1 MRLSYGRRSVDVE
14 YIPIV
19 LLHINSGVKGKI
31 QNFLRFC
38 VLSLTLISDLCAL
51 ASASSAAL
59 WPLRTA
65 LAGPVI
71 LIGIHPTGRGEAL
84 PTGRKSLTGA
94 P

>member
-38 VLSLTLISDLCAL
+38 VLSLTLWTVLSVASGAWREGERAPRDRLL
-51 ASASSAAL
+51 AS
-59 WPLRTA
+59 
-65 LAGPVI
+65 
-71 LIGIHPTGRGEAL
+71 IHPTGRGGAL
-84 PTGRKSLTGA
+84 ATGRKSLTGA